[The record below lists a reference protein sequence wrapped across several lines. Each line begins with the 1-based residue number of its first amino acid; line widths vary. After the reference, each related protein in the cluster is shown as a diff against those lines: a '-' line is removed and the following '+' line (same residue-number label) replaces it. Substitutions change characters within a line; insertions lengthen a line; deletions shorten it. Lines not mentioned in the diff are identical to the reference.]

1 MNWPKDCYSPVLD
14 RVLQIAM
21 DYLLNTAQ
29 ARDYR
34 YTEQLA
40 LAAIPVVARWC
51 NGIPYGW
58 PTMRS
63 WQLKA
68 NRTLAS

>member
-1 MNWPKDCYSPVLD
+1 
-14 RVLQIAM
+14 M
-21 DYLLNTAQ
+21 DYLVNTAQ

-68 NRTLAS
+68 KSEPVAVGRISHVSSKWAATYLS